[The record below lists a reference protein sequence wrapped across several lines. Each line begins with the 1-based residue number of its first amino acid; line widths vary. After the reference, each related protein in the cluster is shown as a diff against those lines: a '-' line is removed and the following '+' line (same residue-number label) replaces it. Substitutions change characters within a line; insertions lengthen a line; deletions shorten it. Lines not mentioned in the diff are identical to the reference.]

1 MSHFLKKT
9 RILQFC
15 KNSQKCSVFLESFL
29 DNRLL
34 DDILRNDFMGMPSI
48 SSDIGRLKWPIFY
61 NQGSS
66 ISWTRTSR
74 GPVLLRHQRSQ
85 EDIPYHFKIGRPCDK
100 LCENCLQWQCHFL
113 SSEYKKWAIL
123 SQNAGYFVL
132 KIVFQIVFFR
142 KFRQLRFLDDFWGNY
157 FLGMPSIS
165 WPIFY
170 NLAFLVVTLY
180 ATNCVKIA
188 YSGSAFSKFRIKKM
202 SNRSFLR
209 MLVTSFSGNAEHII
223 GYRENNKVKWPY
235 FTIQ

>member
-1 MSHFLKKT
+1 MANFL
-9 RILQFC
+9 QSGEFD
-15 KNSQKCSVFLESFL
+15 QL
-29 DNRLL
+29 D
-34 DDILRNDFMGMPSI
+34 
-48 SSDIGRLKWPIFY
+48 
-61 NQGSS
+61 
-66 ISWTRTSR
+66 
-74 GPVLLRHQRSQ
+74 
-85 EDIPYHFKIGRPCDK
+85 PYVARAGFAPASEVAGGHTIHFKIGRPCDK

-132 KIVFQIVFFR
+132 KIVFFW

-165 WPIFY
+165 SDIGKTVDENGQFFTILPFWLSHYMRQIVWKLLTVAVQFP
-170 NLAFLVVTLY
+170 
-180 ATNCVKIA
+180 
-188 YSGSAFSKFRIKKM
+188 KFRIKKM